1 MSRRKVINGKVYD
14 VDTAK
19 PVSLK
24 GRTCLCR
31 RIIKYENNS
40 SSTSYI
46 RLYRKKTGEYFTAK
60 YSSDWPIDSFP
71 YEITPRTEEWANGF
85 LKKILDIVI
94 PQSFKFVITERTFQL
109 FCC

>member
-46 RLYRKKTGEYFTAK
+46 SLYRKKTGEYFTAK
-60 YSSDWPIDSFP
+60 YSPNDRSDILLTVDNVLNRQDITSHTSSD
-71 YEITPRTEEWANGF
+71 YYSTPRNF
-85 LKKILDIVI
+85 LL
-94 PQSFKFVITERTFQL
+94 SYRYKF
-109 FCC
+109 